1 MKSTLTIG
9 ILAAASATVAI
20 PHISTD
26 PRGLHS
32 ADVHTGANS
41 SAPNSTAWEGEYCPE
56 GFFAGA
62 AIGAEDH
69 TTYQSGIANN
79 ASNHTATH
87 QTCIKCPPGQ
97 TSNGGGA
104 TECFTDAFAW
114 TTCTHMGC
122 KLIETD
128 HCAMHTS
135 ANPYADLTGSS
146 HTVSGQKNCTSR
158 PEKRVAVFHH
168 GHEHAGTMHK
178 CKLNHDSSVAD
189 ADRDCE
195 CECRST
201 TTDYP
206 TPFPT
211 AYPTAAPTE
220 APTDYP
226 TAAPTDSPT
235 APAYPTA
242 APIVP
247 SAGVC
252 TAVVAAANAPE
263 GTCVGG
269 TGGCTLTDT
278 LVGVG
283 DKFDASE
290 VCQGES
296 AAPDYVIKYSN
307 PTSSAISYKVD
318 TCDASTNF
326 DITLAIYTVTGAQCA
341 QIACNDD
348 ASDPDKGSCSVGTAS
363 LSAFIGHSTVG
374 AIPANSDVYVVVS
387 AYSVQGGTFKVTI
400 EEV

>member
-168 GHEHAGTMHK
+168 GHE
-178 CKLNHDSSVAD
+178 V
-189 ADRDCE
+189 RDL
-195 CECRST
+195 
-201 TTDYP
+201 
-206 TPFPT
+206 FP
-211 AYPTAAPTE
+211 
-220 APTDYP
+220 
-226 TAAPTDSPT
+226 
-235 APAYPTA
+235 
-242 APIVP
+242 
-247 SAGVC
+247 
-252 TAVVAAANAPE
+252 
-263 GTCVGG
+263 
-269 TGGCTLTDT
+269 
-278 LVGVG
+278 
-283 DKFDASE
+283 
-290 VCQGES
+290 
-296 AAPDYVIKYSN
+296 
-307 PTSSAISYKVD
+307 
-318 TCDASTNF
+318 
-326 DITLAIYTVTGAQCA
+326 
-341 QIACNDD
+341 AC
-348 ASDPDKGSCSVGTAS
+348 CSVVFANHAS
-363 LSAFIGHSTVG
+363 LLPNRRPFAARRHH
-374 AIPANSDVYVVVS
+374 AQ
-387 AYSVQGGTFKVTI
+387 VQAQPRLFRCRCRP
-400 EEV
+400 